1 MNLDVDIRCGP
12 FKFNTDIY
20 KETMPNGKSYFVA
33 YNSENKMENSDK
45 YVVPD
50 NHYFFIGDNRDCSK
64 DSGFLSS
71 VGYVNQINLVG
82 KASLIFFS
90 NDTIVSPLLKFW
102 NIDDSVRIER
112 FFKRL

>member
-1 MNLDVDIRCGP
+1 
-12 FKFNTDIY
+12 
-20 KETMPNGKSYFVA
+20 
-33 YNSENKMENSDK
+33 MENSDK

-64 DSGFLSS
+64 DSRFLSS

-102 NIDDSVRIER
+102 NINDSVRIER
-112 FFKRL
+112 FLKIMSKINSLDFLIKNKIKFKDENLLKNP